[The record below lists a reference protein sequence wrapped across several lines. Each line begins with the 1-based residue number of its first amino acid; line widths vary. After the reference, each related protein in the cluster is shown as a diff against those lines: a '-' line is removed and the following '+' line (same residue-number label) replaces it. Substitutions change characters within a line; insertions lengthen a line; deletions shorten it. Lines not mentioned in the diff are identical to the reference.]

1 MGPSTL
7 TTVTINAITQ
17 LVRRNNIHGKITK
30 TKYENCNEKGPP
42 RWMMPSPLGATSNTM
57 KQPSQHQEGK
67 VRAGNF
73 SLENISLLIVIA
85 FSSDAVYQI
94 QCTQYMD
101 G

>member
-1 MGPSTL
+1 MLGPSTL

-17 LVRRNNIHGKITK
+17 LVRRNNIYGKITK

-67 VRAGNF
+67 VWAENF
-73 SLENISLLIVIA
+73 SLACKLVIA
-85 FSSDAVYQI
+85 FSLVEPA
-94 QCTQYMD
+94 
-101 G
+101 